1 MRLSAQA
8 PSSHHHLPRATLSRR
23 RPAVSGIAGLL
34 VRIDVPDDVV
44 GQSVDAVAG
53 PLGHFGEALGL
64 GLVLEC
70 VGREVDTGAVNI
82 GLDQNVDTT
91 DAVQW
96 DFNVLVLTPI
106 AHLGHVCAAGV
117 VLLVTCEEI
126 FVSVC
131 GARRITM
138 EMNVP
143 SARTVSLSSE
153 AASLRPFS
161 DSCHEL

>member
-70 VGREVDTGAVNI
+70 VGGEVDAGAVHV
-82 GLDQNVDTT
+82 GFHDDVDAA
-91 DAVQW
+91 DAVQG
-96 DFNVLVLTPI
+96 DLLMRVGVAV
-106 AHLGHVCAAGV
+106 AHLGHVLSV
-117 VLLVTCEEI
+117 RLVLLV
-126 FVSVC
+126 
-131 GARRITM
+131 AWM
-138 EMNVP
+138 P
-143 SARTVSLSSE
+143 SAR
-153 AASLRPFS
+153 
-161 DSCHEL
+161 